1 MDQYITE
8 ETLQSFDINLEG
20 QDKETLL
27 EHLNDTLQERV
38 GTEITAMLDDNKLQ
52 ELIETQKTATDEQM
66 GAWLTQNVPELQ
78 QIVQDEINILMG
90 ELNENSDAINS
101 AV

>member
-8 ETLQSFDINLEG
+8 ETLQAFNINLEG

-38 GTEITAMLDDNKLQ
+38 GTEIAAMLDDDKLQ
-52 ELIETQKTATDEQM
+52 ELLETQKTATDEQM
-66 GAWLTQNVPELQ
+66 GTWLTQNVPELQ

>member
-1 MDQYITE
+1 MDQYITK
-8 ETLQSFDINLEG
+8 ETLQAFNINLEG

-38 GTEITAMLDDNKLQ
+38 GTEIAAMLDDDKLQ
-52 ELIETQKTATDEQM
+52 ELLETQKTATDEQM
-66 GAWLTQNVPELQ
+66 GTWLTQNVPELQ

>member
-1 MDQYITE
+1 MDQYITK
-8 ETLQSFDINLEG
+8 ETLQAFNINLEG

-27 EHLNDTLQERV
+27 EHLNDTLQELV
-38 GTEITAMLDDNKLQ
+38 GTEIAAMLDDDKLQ
-52 ELIETQKTATDEQM
+52 ELLETQKTATDEQM
-66 GAWLTQNVPELQ
+66 GTWLTQNVPELQ